1 MVYDKGAPLDNCWG
15 SVDGALCAISCPG
28 IHKQFCIIVIK
39 DNMHGNFNHCG
50 TQWSHCKFIWTS
62 KGQET

>member
-1 MVYDKGAPLDNCWG
+1 MVYDKGALLDNCWG

-39 DNMHGNFNHCG
+39 DNMHGNFNHLWHPVVSL
-50 TQWSHCKFIWTS
+50 QIYMD
-62 KGQET
+62 Q